1 MAGGG
6 SSTQSTT
13 IEIPEWLQAA
23 AQANLAR
30 ANQTSQI
37 GFTPYYGPDVAA
49 MTPLQ
54 EAAIANTNM
63 GASAFGLGGTPSP
76 MAGMPAVQTFANGMR
91 GYSSGSLYDQALAA
105 LEARNPG
112 QYAALRAPFI
122 NPQTGAPPTGVYGA
136 PPPSMVTQTA
146 RAPVYR
152 DPNEPR
158 QGSASSRN
166 TSFDTYSTKAD
177 TKARAMSYGPQPRS
191 GTPSNPSAGRKK

>member
-37 GFTPYYGPDVAA
+37 GYTPYYGPDVAA

-91 GYSSGSLYDQALAA
+91 GYSSGGMYDQALAELA
-105 LEARNPG
+105 ARNPG

-122 NPQTGAPPTGVYGA
+122 NPQTGAAPTGVYGA
-136 PPPSMVTQTA
+136 PPPPPMMAQTA
-146 RAPVYR
+146 RTPMYR

-166 TSFDTYSTKAD
+166 TSFDTYSTKAA
-177 TKARAMSYGPQPRS
+177 TTARSNAAAAKGA
-191 GTPSNPSAGRKK
+191 PSRPSAGKKK

>member
-6 SSTQSTT
+6 SNTQTT
-13 IEIPEWLQAA
+13 TVEIPAWLQEA

-30 ANQTSQI
+30 ANQTAQI
-37 GFTPYYGPDVAA
+37 GYTPYYGPDVAA

-54 EAAIANTNM
+54 EAAIANTNL

-91 GYSSGSLYDQALAA
+91 GYSSGGMYDQALAELA
-105 LEARNPG
+105 ARNPG

-122 NPQTGAPPTGVYGA
+122 NPQTGAAPTGVYGA
-136 PPPSMVTQTA
+136 PPPSMVAQTA
-146 RAPVYR
+146 RTPMYR

-166 TSFDTYSTKAD
+166 TKYDTYSTAAD

-191 GTPSNPSAGRKK
+191 GAPSNPNAGKKK

>member
-6 SSTQSTT
+6 SNTQTT
-13 IEIPEWLQAA
+13 TVEIPAWLQEA
-23 AQANLAR
+23 AQGLMAR

-37 GFTPYYGPDVAA
+37 GYTPYYGPDVAA

-91 GYSSGSLYDQALAA
+91 GYSSGGMYDQALAELA
-105 LEARNPG
+105 ARNPG

-122 NPQTGAPPTGVYGA
+122 NPQTGAAPTGVYGA
-136 PPPSMVTQTA
+136 PPPSMVAQTA
-146 RAPVYR
+146 RTPMYR

-166 TSFDTYSTKAD
+166 TSFDTYSTAAD

-191 GTPSNPSAGRKK
+191 GAPSNPNAGRKK

>member
-6 SSTQSTT
+6 SNTQTT
-13 IEIPEWLQAA
+13 TVEIPAWLQEA
-23 AQANLAR
+23 AQGLMAR

-37 GFTPYYGPDVAA
+37 GYTPYYGPDVAA

-63 GASAFGLGGTPSP
+63 GASAFGLGGTSSP
-76 MAGMPAVQTFANGMR
+76 TAGMPTSQTFAGGLQ
-91 GYSSGSLYDQALAA
+91 GYSSGGLYDQALAQ
-105 LEARNPG
+105 LQARNPG
-112 QYAALRAPFI
+112 QFAALQAPFI

-136 PPPSMVTQTA
+136 PPPQMAQTA
-146 RAPVYR
+146 QSQTAARR

-166 TSFDTYSTKAD
+166 TSFDTYSTAAD
-177 TKARAMSYGPQPRS
+177 TRARTAAAMARGAPSRPTSS
-191 GTPSNPSAGRKK
+191 GGNR